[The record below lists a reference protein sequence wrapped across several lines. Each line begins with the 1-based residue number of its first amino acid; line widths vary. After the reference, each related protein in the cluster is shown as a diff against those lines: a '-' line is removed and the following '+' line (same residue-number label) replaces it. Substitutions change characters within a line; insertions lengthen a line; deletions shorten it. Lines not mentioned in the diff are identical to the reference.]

1 MGPVESVAEAPEQ
14 QRASAAKRIRP
25 GRVGLS
31 ITLLV
36 CIPVAIL
43 LTWPQA
49 FGAQRLPGIA
59 QLIAFR
65 APLALALLFAAIVAA
80 AVFLLFRRR
89 ARLLASIA
97 VGIAVATL
105 AASVGNAGVLVSRG
119 SSATGAAG
127 LPDGDLTVLVWNAQ
141 GGATSPAAVAA
152 LVLEVKSDVVSLPE
166 MDEGAAAEVV
176 RLVALEG
183 MHLTPATTRAVAGS
197 LEESWIPTSLLVAD
211 ELGSYELDVAAGSTP
226 GLPSGVWRPADGDG
240 PVIVA
245 AHPAPPLPES
255 MDDWRAGL
263 QWIAE
268 QCSAL
273 GSDVIVA
280 GDLNTTVDHLD
291 LRTCQDAA
299 EQANTAATG
308 TWPSTVPAWLASPI
322 DHVLAGEAWSV
333 LDARVISP
341 AQAGGTDH
349 RALVAVLDTH

>member
-1 MGPVESVAEAPEQ
+1 MGPVTRVAEAAEQ
-14 QRASAAKRIRP
+14 EPAST
-25 GRVGLS
+25 GRDAGRGRLGLS

-36 CIPVAIL
+36 CIPVAVL

-49 FGAQRLPGIA
+49 LAAQRLFGIA

-65 APLALALLFAAIVAA
+65 APMALALLFAAIVAA

-89 ARLLASIA
+89 ARLVASIA
-97 VGIAVATL
+97 AGIAVVTL
-105 AASVGNAGVLVSRG
+105 AASVGNAGVLLVRG

-141 GGATSPAAVAA
+141 GGATSPADVAA
-152 LVLEVKSDVVSLPE
+152 LVLEVQADVVSLPE
-166 MDEGAAAEVV
+166 MDEDAAAEVS

-197 LEESWIPTSLLVAD
+197 LEESWVPTSLLVAD
-211 ELGSYELDVAAGSTP
+211 ELGSYELDEVVGSTP
-226 GLPSGVWRPADGDG
+226 GLPSGVWRPADGNG

-245 AHPAPPLPES
+245 AHPAAPLPES

-263 QWIAE
+263 QWIAG
-268 QCSAL
+268 QCSRL

-280 GDLNTTVDHLD
+280 GDFNATVDHLD
-291 LRTCQDAA
+291 LGRCQDAA
-299 EQANTAATG
+299 VEATAAPAG

-333 LDARVISP
+333 LDARVVEPS
-341 AQAGGTDH
+341 ASGGTDH
-349 RALVAVLDTH
+349 RAFVAVLEAR

>member
-1 MGPVESVAEAPEQ
+1 MGPVTRVAEAPEHDP
-14 QRASAAKRIRP
+14 ASTVLDARP
-25 GRVGLS
+25 GRLGLI
-31 ITLLV
+31 ITLLA
-36 CIPVAIL
+36 CIPVAVL

-65 APLALALLFAAIVAA
+65 APLALALLCVAVVAA

-89 ARLLASIA
+89 ARLLASIVA
-97 VGIAVATL
+97 GVAIATL
-105 AASVGNAGVLVSRG
+105 AAALGNAGVLVARG
-119 SSATGAAG
+119 NSATDTAG
-127 LPDGDLTVLVWNAQ
+127 LPDGDLTVLVWNTQ
-141 GGATSPAAVAA
+141 GGATLPADVAA
-152 LVLEVKSDVVSLPE
+152 LILEVQADVVSLPE
-166 MDEGAAAEVV
+166 MDEDAAAELE

-183 MHLTPATTRAVAGS
+183 IHLTPATTRAVAGS
-197 LEESWIPTSLLVAD
+197 PEESWIPTSLLVAD
-211 ELGSYELDVAAGSTP
+211 ELGNYELDEAADSTP

-245 AHPAPPLPES
+245 AHPAAPLPES
-255 MDDWRAGL
+255 MADWSTGL

-280 GDLNTTVDHLD
+280 GDFNATVDHLD
-291 LRTCQDAA
+291 LGNCQDAA
-299 EQANTAATG
+299 VEVTAAATG

-333 LDARVISP
+333 LDARVMEPS
-341 AQAGGTDH
+341 ASGGTDH
-349 RALVAVLDTH
+349 RAFVAVIEAR